1 MCQTAA
7 VHPHLALLNDAPSW
21 TVLAVTATLVALMV
35 GFRAATA
42 LPPGLRGE
50 LAVVVV
56 AGGWLCAKVGHV
68 VFESRGHALPDGGNA
83 DGVWTLLNA
92 DPWHW
97 ARLFEPGFVQLAGVF
112 GAVVLGLLFLTRAGV
127 WSAVPAVA
135 DAAAVATATGLG
147 IGRVGC
153 FLAGCCHGAPSALPW
168 AVHFPESHVS
178 GGVAV
183 HPTQLYDVGAAVI
196 AVIVWRLVHG
206 RQRQPGT
213 AAIATTATMLLGRF
227 ITEFARGDADRG
239 LWGPLSTSQWLA
251 LAGMLILAGLLWRPS
266 PTSTA
271 TVNPADDDDG

>member
-1 MCQTAA
+1 

-21 TVLAVTATLVALMV
+21 TVLAVIATVVALVV
-35 GFRAATA
+35 GWRAATV
-42 LPPGLRGE
+42 LGPGLRGE

-68 VFESRGHALPDGGNA
+68 VFESRGHVLPDGGTA
-83 DGVWTLLNA
+83 DGVQALLNA

-112 GAVVLGLLFLTRAGV
+112 GAVLLGLLFLKRAGG
-127 WSAVPAVA
+127 WQAVPDVA
-135 DAAAVATATGLG
+135 DAAAVATAIGLG

-153 FLAGCCHGAPSALPW
+153 FLSGCCHGASCTLPW
-168 AVHFPESHVS
+168 AVHFPASHVT

-183 HPTQLYDVGAAVI
+183 HPTQLYDVGGAVL
-196 AVIVWRLVHG
+196 AVAVWRLVHG

-213 AAIATTATMLLGRF
+213 AAIATALCLLVARF

-239 LWGPLSTSQWLA
+239 LWGPLSTSQWLGM
-251 LAGMLILAGLLWRPS
+251 AGMLFLAGVLWRWRK

-271 TVNPADDDDG
+271 TVSPADVDDG